1 MTPPEGRSPTLSWSD
16 IEFGQA
22 FTVFHLIEC
31 HSKTSVTFNHGI
43 MIEVK
48 DRTILVQ
55 DLSCETEMYW
65 WYLMIPEYCC
75 AFHKSL
81 QPRNELQPIT
91 LFSTCSTPS
100 TANSA
105 EVSGIPELQE
115 VYGYVYFTQR
125 IYLNNSVGSS
135 NQNAQLEVSLGVHHD
150 SWQWQWQWPLRW
162 GWWRWRWRGW
172 WSYEW
177 HRHIRHLARVDL
189 LEDYTMVPRPPSWK
203 SISWHR
209 CLHAPINPHHL
220 Q

>member
-1 MTPPEGRSPTLSWSD
+1 MLRPP
-16 IEFGQA
+16 
-22 FTVFHLIEC
+22 
-31 HSKTSVTFNHGI
+31 TF
-43 MIEVK
+43 
-48 DRTILVQ
+48 
-55 DLSCETEMYW
+55 
-65 WYLMIPEYCC
+65 
-75 AFHKSL
+75 F

-91 LFSTCSTPS
+91 LFATCSTPS
-100 TANSA
+100 TAISA

-135 NQNAQLEVSLGVHHD
+135 NQNAQVEVRLGVHHD
-150 SWQWQWQWPLRW
+150 SWQWQWPPRW

-189 LEDYTMVPRPPSWK
+189 LEDYTMIPRPPSWK

-209 CLHAPINPHHL
+209 CLHAPINPHHSQQVSVTIIYHVSYL
-220 Q
+220 CMTHAGYMHGTCINLIDVSV

>member
-1 MTPPEGRSPTLSWSD
+1 M
-16 IEFGQA
+16 
-22 FTVFHLIEC
+22 
-31 HSKTSVTFNHGI
+31 
-43 MIEVK
+43 K
-48 DRTILVQ
+48 DRTILVH

-65 WYLMIPEYCC
+65 WYLMIPEYWC

-135 NQNAQLEVSLGVHHD
+135 NQNAQVEVRLGVHHD
-150 SWQWQWQWPLRW
+150 SWQWQWPPRW
-162 GWWRWRWRGW
+162 GWWRWWWRWW

-177 HRHIRHLARVDL
+177 HQHIRHLARVDL
-189 LEDYTMVPRPPSWK
+189 LEDYMMVPRPPSCK

-209 CLHAPINPHHL
+209 CCMLRSILTICSKYQLPCITYIYVWHMQATCTVHALIWLMPLYKIC
-220 Q
+220 